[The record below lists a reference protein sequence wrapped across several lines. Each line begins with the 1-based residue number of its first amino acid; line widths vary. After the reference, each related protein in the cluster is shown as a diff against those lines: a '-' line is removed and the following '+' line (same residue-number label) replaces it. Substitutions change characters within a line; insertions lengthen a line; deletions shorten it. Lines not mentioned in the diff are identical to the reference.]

1 LVKGPASA
9 RPSARSERFEPVVR
23 LVHSDLFVVL
33 ITIDNPNQN
42 PNPTPIRSAMINAG
56 LPEAIAIAIAQAIAA
71 PTITDFFDL
80 PTTPQIIGGIA

>member
-1 LVKGPASA
+1 LVKGRASA

-56 LPEAIAIAIAQAIAA
+56 LPEAIAIAQAIAA